1 MRDRMGYGGG
11 GVEQRTKRRT
21 TLLFWLIWWEWWK
34 CWWLWAL
41 SMVMIPSTKRWVIW
55 NIVGQGWREAACLF
69 LCHWVQR
76 PLLTDTYIVYGDAYL
91 HLNLCIFIY
100 MSKNARFDSLI
111 VITNSMLLFSS
122 NFGYSSLS
130 LWHEATYFSI
140 QISFSVMKRATF
152 EHYEIC
158 HLISNVFFLPNVLF

>member
-1 MRDRMGYGGG
+1 MRDRMGDGGG

-100 MSKNARFDSLI
+100 EQKCKIWFFNCNHKQPVTILI
-111 VITNSMLLFSS
+111 KFRILFAVIVTAQRTFPFKFLFQWWRVP
-122 NFGYSSLS
+122 LS
-130 LWHEATYFSI
+130 ITMRDATWYL
-140 QISFSVMKRATF
+140 M
-152 EHYEIC
+152 
-158 HLISNVFFLPNVLF
+158 FFLLNVLF

>member
-1 MRDRMGYGGG
+1 MRDRMGGGI
-11 GVEQRTKRRT
+11 EQRTKRRT

-100 MSKNARFDSLI
+100 EQKCKIWFFNCNHKQPVTILI
-111 VITNSMLLFSS
+111 KFRILFAVIVTW
-122 NFGYSSLS
+122 G
-130 LWHEATYFSI
+130 
-140 QISFSVMKRATF
+140 
-152 EHYEIC
+152 
-158 HLISNVFFLPNVLF
+158 NVLFHSNFFFSDEEGHFRSLWGMPLDI